1 MQMKNEAQCNK
12 KQKWDV
18 FIFTCHFLILL
29 NLSCDKNEPEVK
41 AYYYSKPIS
50 TNQIGNFIYLKKYE
64 KLVRN
69 YFRPE
74 TIQKSNCYKEII
86 DHLESEISTGWR
98 KIDDDGSYIN
108 FLDYFDQTDSSIVQI
123 IDFVHVRESGS
134 YIVSIGS
141 DDGFYLNVNGDSI
154 ARLHKGRNLREDN
167 NLVRVRFNKGLNIVY
182 YEIEN
187 SSGNWGLIR
196 KYNRI
201 KNEKIRLNTALY
213 FDIPEKCIVSDTA
226 RYFDI
231 KSENYAEEKMQLS
244 VVSEAPRIIVQWLDM
259 DTFEPFTDETVYE
272 EFPRRFL
279 MPQNFPGAALLCIK
293 VFDKDK
299 PVFRE
304 KIPIFSEKYADSLS
318 LLLSQKQ
325 LENAIGIAR
334 REAVRILFHLPSK
347 ENDRSYSSRMK
358 AQALFDMYQFINKS
372 ESDYNSYSGPQMMGY
387 RAEFDN
393 SIQMYRIYI
402 PDGYQQKSGHSG
414 LPVLFY
420 IPYIREESDG
430 FLSDVIGYSNYYMSE
445 FSRLSTLNQ
454 TIIVTPYGRGGDNF
468 RGKARDE
475 IPSILNQIEDIWP
488 INRENIAYLTS
499 SSGIFVTADLLLSLN
514 IPIKIVYGM
523 AIHPRDM
530 KEEWQVF
537 FTYIKQKY
545 PGLSFHIVNGLED
558 RIAPIEEVRN
568 WVKLA
573 RKNGIDIRYRESK
586 YLGHV
591 LDTELAEREF
601 FEYHP

>member
-1 MQMKNEAQCNK
+1 MYKGEFRQ
-12 KQKWDV
+12 
-18 FIFTCHFLILL
+18 
-29 NLSCDKNEPEVK
+29 
-41 AYYYSKPIS
+41 
-50 TNQIGNFIYLKKYE
+50 
-64 KLVRN
+64 LVRS
-69 YFRPE
+69 YFRPD
-74 TIQKSNCYKEII
+74 TLLKTGFYKHMIDTLQSN
-86 DHLESEISTGWR
+86 TGSYWE

-213 FDIPEKCIVSDTA
+213 SDIPVSCIISDTA

-387 RAEFDN
+387 RAESDS
-393 SIQMYRIYI
+393 SIQMYRVYI
-402 PDGYQQKSGHSG
+402 PDGYQQMSDDSG

-430 FLSDVIGYSNYYMSE
+430 FLSDVMGYSNYYMSE

-475 IPSILNQIEDIWP
+475 IPSILNQIEDIWH
-488 INRENIAYLTS
+488 IDRENISYLTS

-514 IPIKIVYGM
+514 IPIKKVYGM

-530 KEEWQVF
+530 EKEWQVF

-568 WVKLA
+568 WVNLA
-573 RKNGIDIRYRESK
+573 RRNGIDIRYRESK

-591 LDTELAEREF
+591 LDPELAEREF